1 VDSQSLI
8 TWGLGAIVLLLMV
21 STVVQIFQRVF
32 PTVRDMFNET
42 AGDARY
48 TFSLVKTILPNMA
61 LKVPKCEIFHR
72 FDFRCM

>member
-48 TFSLVKTILPNMA
+48 IQYSLVKFQIYGEY
-61 LKVPKCEIFHR
+61 K
-72 FDFRCM
+72 

>member
-48 TFSLVKTILPNMA
+48 TYRQPGQIPIKGTDSQDGFEL
-61 LKVPKCEIFHR
+61 F
-72 FDFRCM
+72 